1 VTLPTYEALMLP
13 LLRAL
18 RDGQPHRIS
27 EVARDLAVELGIE
40 EEQMA
45 ELLPS
50 GKVTVW
56 RSRTQW
62 ASQYLSQAGAIT
74 RTQRGVFVISERGRK
89 LLAEHPGGLGRS
101 DLLQF
106 PEFVDFTTRR
116 RPGEDPTPAP
126 ELPTLAAGTSP
137 QERLEVAAAE
147 VNDTVAA
154 ELLQRINEQLPEFL
168 EKVVL
173 QLLVAM
179 GYAGSLGRAD
189 HLGGSGDEGVDGVVR
204 QDALGLD
211 RIYVQAKRYSSGRV
225 VGRPDIQAFVGAL
238 QGAQA
243 TRGVYITTSRFSVDG
258 LEYADRVAQR
268 VVLIDGAEL
277 TRLMVEHGVGV
288 QTDQTFVLSRVDE
301 DFFEA

>member
-1 VTLPTYEALMLP
+1 M
-13 LLRAL
+13 
-18 RDGQPHRIS
+18 
-27 EVARDLAVELGIE
+27 
-40 EEQMA
+40 
-45 ELLPS
+45 
-50 GKVTVW
+50 
-56 RSRTQW
+56 
-62 ASQYLSQAGAIT
+62 
-74 RTQRGVFVISERGRK
+74 
-89 LLAEHPGGLGRS
+89 LAEHPGGLGRS

-126 ELPTLAAGTSP
+126 GLPTLAAGTSP